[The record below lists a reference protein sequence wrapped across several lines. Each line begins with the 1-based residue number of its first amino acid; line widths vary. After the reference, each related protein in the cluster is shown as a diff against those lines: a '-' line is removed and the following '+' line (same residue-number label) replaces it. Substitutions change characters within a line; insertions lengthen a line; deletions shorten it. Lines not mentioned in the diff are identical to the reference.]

1 MQAQFSDKSLKSEEQ
16 DRQVSYSNS
25 QLSHL

>member
-1 MQAQFSDKSLKSEEQ
+1 MQAQFFDKSLKFEEQ

-25 QLSHL
+25 QLLHL